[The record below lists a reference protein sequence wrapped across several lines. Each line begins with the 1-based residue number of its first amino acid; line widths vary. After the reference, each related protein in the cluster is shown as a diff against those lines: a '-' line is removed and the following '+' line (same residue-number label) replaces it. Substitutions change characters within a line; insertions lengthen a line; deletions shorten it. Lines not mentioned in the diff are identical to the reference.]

1 MSALLQNKQIAHVAT
16 EIVVL
21 LGITFYFSSKNKKLL
36 EHIEDLSQRLE
47 DQEDSIQKHD
57 QIIKQL
63 VQIVNNRN
71 VQPQQHRAP
80 VNSSQENHP
89 QFHGSK
95 PVDKKSLHVKQKKKI
110 KSPPKIY
117 EENEEIDNEL
127 HIQQNEVNKIE
138 LLSEDDNESALDAE
152 LAEELQELDNEQVN
166 NSLKKE

>member
-63 VQIVNNRN
+63 VQIVNNIN
-71 VQPQQHRAP
+71 VQPKHRAP
-80 VNSSQENHP
+80 MTSSQENHP

-95 PVDKKSLHVKQKKKI
+95 SVDKKSLHVKQKKKI

-138 LLSEDDNESALDAE
+138 LLSEDDNESALDDE
-152 LAEELQELDNEQVN
+152 LAEELQDLDNEQVN